1 MQAQIPNDL
10 AALFMRRQV
19 VQESTNQLP
28 LCFDNP
34 WACGYNPF
42 VRPVHAYH
50 SRELGNLS
58 WRNLG
63 GSTMAD
69 AQFTTFYDFR

>member
-1 MQAQIPNDL
+1 MAYQHCL
-10 AALFMRRQV
+10 CAAKLSKNHRINCR
-19 VQESTNQLP
+19 

-34 WACGYNPF
+34 WACGYNSF
-42 VRPVHAYH
+42 GRPIHAYH
-50 SRELGNLS
+50 SRALGNLS